1 VVELGVT
8 GPCAAVGDQLFVP
21 AVRGSIVPTVRGPVV
36 AVVAADTTGY
46 RRCAYRSC
54 RQQELPPCLVELFA

>member
-1 VVELGVT
+1 VVEPGVT
-8 GPCAAVGDQLFVP
+8 GPRTFVGDQLFVP
-21 AVRGSIVPTVRGPVV
+21 AVVPTVRGSVV
-36 AVVAADTTGY
+36 AVVAVTTDTTGY